1 VKDQKPTVLLF
12 GGTRGIGGV
21 IAEELR
27 RKHFDVYT
35 VARTPPVKLKEKH
48 FFCDLLRE
56 DATKKMMIWIKKNN
70 LRFDGLVFA
79 SRDRAKGSA
88 IRLGRRQYRLEI
100 EFPFDFL
107 SEFSRSHKKISA
119 VFLASTAS
127 RIVSPEQGDLFHAVK
142 GGLVQMA
149 RSIGLRFAKNGGRV
163 NLVSFGAILKP
174 ESEKFY
180 TKSKLGTL
188 YKRLYPS
195 GCMVDAKQVAS
206 VVSFLL
212 SPDSEGINNQNLL
225 IDYGLES
232 IGQEP
237 LARRFSGLDNLNVKR
252 ISRS

>member
-1 VKDQKPTVLLF
+1 MGRKRTILLF

-21 IAEELR
+21 IAAELR

-35 VARTPPVKLKEKH
+35 VSRTRTVKMKEKH
-48 FFCDLLRE
+48 FACNLLRE
-56 DATKKMMIWIKKNN
+56 DAKKKILMWIRKKK
-70 LRFDGLVFA
+70 LYLDGFVFA
-79 SRDRAKGSA
+79 SRDRSKGSA
-88 IRLGRRQYRLEI
+88 IKLGRKQYRLEI

-107 SEFSRSHKKISA
+107 GKFSRSHHKISV

-149 RSIGLRFAKNGGRV
+149 KSIGLRFAKNGGRV

-180 TKSKLGTL
+180 AESKLGTL
-188 YKRLYPS
+188 YRQLYPS
-195 GCMVDAKQVAS
+195 GSMVDAKQVAS

-237 LARRFSGLDNLNVKR
+237 LARRFSGLDSLNVKR